1 MVSSK
6 EIKGALEISMN
17 PCKDSA
23 GELLQQETLFLQQ
36 ISYKDIL

>member
-23 GELLQQETLFLQQ
+23 GESLQQETLFSSAN
-36 ISYKDIL
+36 II